1 MPGKLVSRMSKRECF
16 TLSEKD
22 TVKSASQKFHE
33 KKIGCMPVI
42 NENKTVT
49 GILSERD
56 LSRFIYAEKFNLT
69 LPVSELMS
77 KSLVTC
83 DLNTSVTE
91 LMDEMTERKIRHILI
106 MDDKKL
112 LGIVS
117 IGDFGTILFFQL
129 TKIPFPVLAIMV
141 LAIINGII
149 TSIILET
156 IILLRQNF
164 SLKLAFQTAVGM
176 SLISMVSMEIAMNAT
191 DYLLTGGAILTW
203 WVVPIMLFVGFVTPW
218 PYNYWRLK
226 KFNEACH

>member
-33 KKIGCMPVI
+33 KKIGCMPVVD
-42 NENKTVT
+42 ENNKVT

-91 LMDEMTERKIRHILI
+91 LMDEMTEKKIRHILI
-106 MDDKKL
+106 MENKKL

-117 IGDFGTILFFQL
+117 IGDVVKHLIN
-129 TKIPFPVLAIMV
+129 KIEDGNI
-141 LAIINGII
+141 II
-149 TSIILET
+149 TNGKTDNWDLPLSKKLYIVDEF
-156 IILLRQNF
+156 LRENF
-164 SLKLAFQTAVGM
+164 SETFKINDF
-176 SLISMVSMEIAMNAT
+176 
-191 DYLLTGGAILTW
+191 
-203 WVVPIMLFVGFVTPW
+203 
-218 PYNYWRLK
+218 
-226 KFNEACH
+226 KFLEKSN